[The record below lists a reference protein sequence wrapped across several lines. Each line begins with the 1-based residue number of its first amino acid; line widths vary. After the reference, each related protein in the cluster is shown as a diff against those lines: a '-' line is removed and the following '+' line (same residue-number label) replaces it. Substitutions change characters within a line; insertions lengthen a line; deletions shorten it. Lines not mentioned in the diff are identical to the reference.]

1 MFGAGAMT
9 NSIDEIR
16 DTELLFVIGSNTTEA
31 HPIIAMEMK
40 RAVGR
45 GAKLIVADPRQIWL
59 ARHADIHMQ
68 LRGGTDVALLNAMAH
83 VIINEGLHDK
93 EFISNHTSNFE
104 DIKQNLRDWTP
115 ERASE
120 ITGVPAGMIR
130 EAAIAYA
137 TTEKAGIYYTLGITE
152 HTHGTDNVYAL
163 ANLVL
168 MTGHLGKESAGLNPL
183 RGQNNV
189 QGANDA
195 GASPIYYPG
204 YQRVDD
210 PSAKEKFQRAWGTDL
225 SPNNGLNLNEMMHS
239 MGDKGQIKGLFIMGE
254 DIAMSEP
261 NSNRIESALS
271 ELEFI
276 VSQEIFANATT
287 KFADVVLPGGCFAEK
302 DGVFTNSDRRV
313 QRVRK
318 AVEPPGE
325 ARADWQIL
333 LDVSKAAGY
342 EMPNYK
348 NTGEIYD
355 EMAGLC
361 DKFAG
366 ISYDRLDEKIEGLQW
381 PCPTPDHPGTR
392 TLHDGGPLVGKA
404 PFQVVDF
411 IPSAELP
418 DKDYPFKL
426 ATGRTLYHYNSATQT
441 RRDPG
446 PVAKQNENF
455 IEIHPRD
462 ARFLKVR
469 ENDSVSVE
477 SRRGTVPAIVRITRK
492 VQPDNVWMPFHFAEA
507 CVNLIT
513 NDAGDKVTGTGEFKV
528 CAVKIRKL

>member
-1 MFGAGAMT
+1 
-9 NSIDEIR
+9 
-16 DTELLFVIGSNTTEA
+16 
-31 HPIIAMEMK
+31 
-40 RAVGR
+40 
-45 GAKLIVADPRQIWL
+45 
-59 ARHADIHMQ
+59 
-68 LRGGTDVALLNAMAH
+68 
-83 VIINEGLHDK
+83 
-93 EFISNHTSNFE
+93 
-104 DIKQNLRDWTP
+104 
-115 ERASE
+115 
-120 ITGVPAGMIR
+120 
-130 EAAIAYA
+130 
-137 TTEKAGIYYTLGITE
+137 
-152 HTHGTDNVYAL
+152 VYAL

-168 MTGHLGKESAGLNPL
+168 LTGHLGKESAGLNPL

-210 PSAKEKFQRAWGTDL
+210 PASQEKFQKAWGADL

-239 MGDKGQIKGLFIMGE
+239 MGHNGTIKGLFIMGE

-261 NSNRIESALS
+261 NTNKIEAALR
-271 ELEFI
+271 ELDFI
-276 VSQEIFANATT
+276 VTQEIFVNATT

-325 ARADWQIL
+325 ARADWEIL
-333 LDVSKAAGY
+333 IDVSKSAGY
-342 EMPNYK
+342 EMPNY
-348 NTGEIYD
+348 NDTGEIYA
-355 EMAGLC
+355 EMVALC

-366 ISYDRLDEKIEGLQW
+366 ISYERLDDIETGLQW
-381 PCPTPDHPGTR
+381 PCPTSDHPGTR
-392 TLHDGGPLVGKA
+392 TLHSDGPLVGKA
-404 PFQVVDF
+404 PFQVVKF

-446 PVAKQNENF
+446 PVAKHNETF
-455 IEIHPRD
+455 VEIHPRD

-469 ENDSVSVE
+469 EDDPVAVE
-477 SRRGTVPAIVRITRK
+477 SRRGSVTAIVKITRK
-492 VQPDNVWMPFHFAEA
+492 VQPNNVWMPFHFAEA
-507 CVNLIT
+507 AANKLT
-513 NDAGDKVTGTGEFKV
+513 NDAGDTTTGTAEYKV
-528 CAVKIRKL
+528 CAIKVERI

>member
-1 MFGAGAMT
+1 
-9 NSIDEIR
+9 
-16 DTELLFVIGSNTTEA
+16 
-31 HPIIAMEMK
+31 
-40 RAVGR
+40 
-45 GAKLIVADPRQIWL
+45 
-59 ARHADIHMQ
+59 
-68 LRGGTDVALLNAMAH
+68 
-83 VIINEGLHDK
+83 
-93 EFISNHTSNFE
+93 
-104 DIKQNLRDWTP
+104 
-115 ERASE
+115 
-120 ITGVPAGMIR
+120 
-130 EAAIAYA
+130 
-137 TTEKAGIYYTLGITE
+137 
-152 HTHGTDNVYAL
+152 
-163 ANLVL
+163 
-168 MTGHLGKESAGLNPL
+168 
-183 RGQNNV
+183 
-189 QGANDA
+189 
-195 GASPIYYPG
+195 
-204 YQRVDD
+204 
-210 PSAKEKFQRAWGTDL
+210 
-225 SPNNGLNLNEMMHS
+225 
-239 MGDKGQIKGLFIMGE
+239 
-254 DIAMSEP
+254 
-261 NSNRIESALS
+261 
-271 ELEFI
+271 
-276 VSQEIFANATT
+276 
-287 KFADVVLPGGCFAEK
+287 
-302 DGVFTNSDRRV
+302 
-313 QRVRK
+313 
-318 AVEPPGE
+318 
-325 ARADWQIL
+325 
-333 LDVSKAAGY
+333 
-342 EMPNYK
+342 MPNYK

-366 ISYDRLDEKIEGLQW
+366 ISYDRLDEKTEGLQW

-446 PVAKQNENF
+446 PVAKQSENF